1 MESKPKTTPEAAETL
16 GVSRRTL
23 ETWRFTGNGPIFV
36 KVGRA
41 VRYRPEDLEAFMRP
55 ARSTSEVSARRAS

>member
-1 MESKPKTTPEAAETL
+1 MEGKLKTTPQAADAL

-23 ETWRFTGNGPIFV
+23 ETWRFTGTGPTFV

-41 VRYRPEDLEAFMRP
+41 VRYRPEDLEAFLRP